1 MKLEIEL
8 DLTPEE
14 ARTLLGLPD
23 LQPIHDIY
31 LNRMKNFVE
40 KGITPEMMGDMVK
53 SWSSFGGAG
62 MGLIQQLLGGVA
74 GGLGGGRSKTADT
87 DSSDSA
93 PPSGS
98 RKR

>member
-1 MKLEIEL
+1 MKVEIEI

-23 LQPIHDIY
+23 LQPLHDIY

-40 KGITPEMMGDMVK
+40 KGVTPDMMADMVK

-62 MGLIQQLLGGVA
+62 MGLIQQVLGGMA
-74 GGLGGGRSKTADT
+74 SGLGGSARRSGADEP
-87 DSSDSA
+87 DA
-93 PPSGS
+93 PKPG
-98 RKR
+98 KR

>member
-1 MKLEIEL
+1 MKLEIEI

-23 LQPIHDIY
+23 LQPLHDIY
-31 LNRMKNFVE
+31 LNRMKTFVE
-40 KGITPEMMGDMVK
+40 KGVTPEMMGDMVK

-74 GGLGGGRSKTADT
+74 GGLGGNRNNAAQSEGND
-87 DSSDSA
+87 DA
-93 PPSGS
+93 PKPGN